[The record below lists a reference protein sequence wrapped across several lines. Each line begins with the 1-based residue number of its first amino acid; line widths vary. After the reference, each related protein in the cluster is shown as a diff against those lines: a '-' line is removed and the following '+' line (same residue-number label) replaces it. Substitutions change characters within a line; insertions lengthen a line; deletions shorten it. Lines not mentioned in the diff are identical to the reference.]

1 MKITHAVIRMLE
13 VPVPAPGF
21 RPAWSPRSLER
32 VIGTTMVELHTDVG
46 LVGVGGTESQQGRA
60 MAETIVSTIVPQL
73 VGRDPLET
81 EACIDVVR
89 RATRF
94 GAAPWWVEMALWD
107 LVGKLAGLPLW
118 RMWGG
123 GTPRLLAY
131 ASTGELR
138 SAEARAQDCV
148 RLREAGFQAFKLR
161 LHHESLREDVAV
173 VEAARRAVGPDVA
186 LMVDANQGLPTT
198 PRWTPYRAL
207 ETCQALAPLGVAWL
221 EEPLGRHQYRELGA
235 LRARS
240 PIPIAGGETNQDL
253 EEFVALFEHR
263 AFDIVQPD
271 VTLSEGLWGH
281 RHLARLAE
289 AFGVQVVPHTWSS
302 GFGFVANM
310 HLAASLPGCPYL
322 EYPHDPPSYPA
333 DLFQVPIH
341 SPPTPDSDGY
351 VAPPAGPGLGIEL
364 DRDQVER
371 YTVGRWE

>member
-13 VPVPAPGF
+13 VPLPAPGF
-21 RPAWSPRSLER
+21 RPAWSSLER

-173 VEAARRAVGPDVA
+173 VEAARHAVGPDVA

-198 PRWTPYRAL
+198 RAGLRTARWR
-207 ETCQALAPLGVAWL
+207 
-221 EEPLGRHQYRELGA
+221 
-235 LRARS
+235 RARRWHRWAS
-240 PIPIAGGETNQDL
+240 PGSRSRWDATSTVSWAHCGRVLPSLLLGERRIRTSKSSSL
-253 EEFVALFEHR
+253 CSSTELS
-263 AFDIVQPD
+263 
-271 VTLSEGLWGH
+271 TLCS
-281 RHLARLAE
+281 R
-289 AFGVQVVPHTWSS
+289 T
-302 GFGFVANM
+302 
-310 HLAASLPGCPYL
+310 
-322 EYPHDPPSYPA
+322 
-333 DLFQVPIH
+333 
-341 SPPTPDSDGY
+341 
-351 VAPPAGPGLGIEL
+351 
-364 DRDQVER
+364 
-371 YTVGRWE
+371 